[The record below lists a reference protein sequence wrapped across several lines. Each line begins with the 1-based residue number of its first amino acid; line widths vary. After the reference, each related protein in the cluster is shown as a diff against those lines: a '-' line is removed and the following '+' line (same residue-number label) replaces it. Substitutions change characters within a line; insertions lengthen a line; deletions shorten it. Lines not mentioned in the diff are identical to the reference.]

1 LFNEYIVICREALA
15 AADASK
21 DLPELLVLDR
31 FASKV
36 YEWMG
41 RSTIRRKELKKL
53 LEEFDRDSHMSLR
66 FHSVRWLSRGQVM
79 ERLLHVMPAILEAF
93 KDEEPIWYQK
103 MTFFQ
108 FQFLLHMLVDV

>member
-1 LFNEYIVICREALA
+1 LFDEYIVICREALA

-21 DLPELLVLDR
+21 DLSELLVLDR

-53 LEEFDRDSHMSLR
+53 LEEFDRDSHMPLR
-66 FHSVRWLSRGQVM
+66 FHSVRWLSRGEVM
-79 ERLLHVMPAILEAF
+79 ERFLHAMPAILEAF
-93 KDEEPIWYQK
+93 KDEEPNS
-103 MTFFQ
+103 
-108 FQFLLHMLVDV
+108 VDTKK

>member
-1 LFNEYIVICREALA
+1 MICREALA

-41 RSTIRRKELKKL
+41 RSTIRRKELKEL
-53 LEEFDRDSHMSLR
+53 LEEFDRDSHMPLR

-79 ERLLHVMPAILEAF
+79 E
-93 KDEEPIWYQK
+93 
-103 MTFFQ
+103 
-108 FQFLLHMLVDV
+108 

>member
-1 LFNEYIVICREALA
+1 MICRDALA

-21 DLPELLVLDR
+21 DLPELLVLDQ

-41 RSTIRRKELKKL
+41 RNTIRQNELKKL
-53 LEEFDRDSHMSLR
+53 LEEFDRDSHMPLR
-66 FHSVRWLSRGQVM
+66 LHSVRWLSCGQVM

-103 MTFFQ
+103 MTSFEFQ
-108 FQFLLHMLVDV
+108 FFSSHAR